1 MIAMD
6 DTASVC
12 YFRIHLTTSGP
23 FYFQHKSSTH
33 LAHNWHK
40 LAHIWHKLARIWHT
54 SGTQP
59 AHLTTL
65 ATEAVSAGA
74 DARVGNHMN

>member
-1 MIAMD
+1 MITLQYVILEYILPPPD
-6 DTASVC
+6 RFISNTKV
-12 YFRIHLTTSGP
+12 
-23 FYFQHKSSTH
+23 
-33 LAHNWHK
+33 
-40 LAHIWHKLARIWHT
+40 ARIWHT
-54 SGTQP
+54 TGTQP